1 MNTEILKYLNGQM
14 SPNEQN
20 AFNQRLDA
28 DETLSDELMSIVA
41 RESFKQDLKNEFKT
55 WESENAIS
63 GQKIPFSKIAQIA
76 AVLILIIGLS
86 VVLIHYLEKP
96 SHLIIAEY
104 MEYPLP
110 GNHRNSIAN
119 DVDQYPMSDAFDAFR
134 EANFEEAAKL
144 FTGYSANHSLT
155 NESNLYAGISL
166 LWTKKQTNIAEAIPY
181 FNTVLATTNDRNDA
195 ALYFLAI
202 ARYELKEKEE
212 AKRLFQEIA
221 ADPNHFKCQQA
232 KAILEAYF

>member
-1 MNTEILKYLNGQM
+1 M
-14 SPNEQN
+14 SPDERE
-20 AFNQRLDA
+20 AFSRRLDT
-28 DETLSDELMSIVA
+28 DESLSDDLMSLLA

-55 WESENAIS
+55 WEGDHAKS
-63 GQKIPFSKIAQIA
+63 GQMVTFRKIAQIA
-76 AVLILIIGLS
+76 AALLIIVGLS

-96 SHLIIAEY
+96 SHLIVAEY

-110 GNHRNSIAN
+110 GNHRDGNTN
-119 DVDQYPMSDAFDAFR
+119 DVKQIPMADAFDAFR
-134 EANFEEAAKL
+134 EADFEIAAQL
-144 FTGYSANHSLT
+144 FEGYSTNPSLT

-166 LWTKKQTNIAEAIPY
+166 LWTKEKTNVAEAVPHFQTILS
-181 FNTVLATTNDRNDA
+181 TVNDRNDA
-195 ALYFLAI
+195 AEWFLAI